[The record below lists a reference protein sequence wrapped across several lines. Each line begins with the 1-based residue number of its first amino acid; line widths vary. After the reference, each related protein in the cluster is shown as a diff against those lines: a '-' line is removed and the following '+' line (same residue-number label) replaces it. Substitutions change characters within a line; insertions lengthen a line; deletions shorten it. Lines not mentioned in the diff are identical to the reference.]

1 MNLID
6 NFRKKIKM
14 QLIFFRKLFV
24 ISDKK
29 MIDWRWQIPEDAE
42 KTVDGRILTVNFVM
56 DEGYDSYFGFTKKKC
71 HRYNSEILSH
81 LLQIG
86 AITRTTAD
94 KKFGIAFSGK
104 KVSVKT
110 K

>member
-1 MNLID
+1 
-6 NFRKKIKM
+6 
-14 QLIFFRKLFV
+14 
-24 ISDKK
+24 

-56 DEGYDSYFGFTKKKC
+56 DDM
-71 HRYNSEILSH
+71 
-81 LLQIG
+81 
-86 AITRTTAD
+86 
-94 KKFGIAFSGK
+94 KFGIAFSGK

>member
-6 NFRKKIKM
+6 DFRKKIKM

-42 KTVDGRILTVNFVM
+42 KTVDGRILAVNFVM
-56 DEGYDSYFGFTKKKC
+56 DDM
-71 HRYNSEILSH
+71 
-81 LLQIG
+81 
-86 AITRTTAD
+86 
-94 KKFGIAFSGK
+94 KFGIAFSGK
-104 KVSVKT
+104 KVRVKT